1 MKFDPRK
8 PRGWTTAVLEGV
20 DNCMLDKDTLIRDLL
35 NFMSDAEVAAFVSQ
49 YGYSDS
55 LGIDEEDDDE

>member
-1 MKFDPRK
+1 MKIDPRK

-49 YGYSDS
+49 YGYADS

>member
-1 MKFDPRK
+1 MKIDPRK

-35 NFMSDAEVAAFVSQ
+35 NFMSDSEVADFVSQ
-49 YGYSDS
+49 YDYSDA
-55 LGIDEEDDDE
+55 LGIEEDDDE